1 MKKSNPS
8 ERMIEITLALV
19 IMVIG
24 VGVLLYI
31 YHDDADWSEKVM
43 STMSGLIIT
52 ALGIKLLWP
61 WG

>member
-1 MKKSNPS
+1 
-8 ERMIEITLALV
+8 MIEITLALV